1 MVKVHLCN
9 LKSKFIKRL
18 MIHSQKLSFFIK
30 SFFSTVFTLAIC
42 ASIQAQSSIIK
53 GQLTDEKDEPVIY
66 ANVSLHSNIDSSLVK
81 VETTDEAGIFKIMD
95 VKAGKYFI
103 KASYVGLADLDVP
116 NFDIGADDMK
126 DLGILRFSTSSTAL
140 AEVTVTTTR
149 ALVEVKPDRTVFNVQ
164 GTINSVGEDALALM
178 RKAPSVTVDNNDNIS
193 ILGRTGVRIF
203 IDGKPLPLSGT
214 ELSNYLQNIPAEQ
227 IDRID
232 IITNPGAKYE
242 AEGNAGIIDIRLK
255 RDENIGVNGSV
266 SGSISQGILRR
277 SNVSGTLNYR
287 NKKMNVF
294 GNVGYGNNHGFNN
307 MVFESFQNGLLLD
320 EINDTD
326 FRFKNTNYRVGTD
339 FFLSDKHTVG
349 FLVGGNVSDRATDND
364 NIIEISAEPNFN
376 SIDSVLF
383 ARNNATGGG
392 NNYTLNL
399 NYRFD
404 ISKEKSFNFDL
415 DYGNYNSFSSR
426 FSPNRYYLTSEEKVF
441 LSERIN
447 VIDPENDIDIYTAK
461 VDYEQPMAGGVFGIG
476 SKISRVVSDNTF
488 LFYDE
493 VDDIRIR
500 NDQRS
505 NIFEYKENVYAGYVS
520 YNRPISEKL
529 GFSSGVRVE
538 QTDATGILSPFDS
551 ALSEAPVLQNY
562 LSVFPNLAFTWSPK
576 PSSSYNL
583 SFGRRINRP
592 DYSVLNPFENRLSE
606 LSFEKG
612 NPELLAEIVNNV
624 ELGWTYQYRYNF
636 KIGYS
641 KTKNQI
647 TRLIAPDT
655 EDERAGF
662 ITWAN
667 LADQTIVS
675 GNISAPMQFGENWNA
690 FFNLSASFINNQADY
705 GNGQIVDV
713 QAFTYTFFTQQT
725 FPLFE
730 KMKGEISGY
739 YSGPGVWGGV
749 FQYESSWSLNLGI
762 QRKFL
767 NDQLNI
773 KLAANDIF
781 YQAWWEG
788 VSIFGG
794 LESIGSGKNDTRRVT
809 LSASYNFGN
818 QKVKS
823 RNRKTGLEEESKRVG
838 N

>member
-1 MVKVHLCN
+1 MTYKQQFNCFT
-9 LKSKFIKRL
+9 KSNTLLLIFL
-18 MIHSQKLSFFIK
+18 LSC
-30 SFFSTVFTLAIC
+30 SF
-42 ASIQAQSSIIK
+42 IQAQNSLVK
-53 GQLTDEKDEPVIY
+53 GQLTNDQDEPVIY
-66 ANVSLHSNIDSSLVK
+66 ANVSLHSSIDSSLVK
-81 VETTDEAGIFKIMD
+81 VETTDDAGLFKIMD
-95 VKAGKYFI
+95 VQAGQYFV
-103 KASYVGLADLDVP
+103 KASYVGLPDMVVP
-116 NFDIGADDMK
+116 NFDIGADNMK
-126 DLGILRFSTSSTAL
+126 DLGVLKFSTSATSL

-149 ALVEVKPDRTVFNVQ
+149 ALVEVKADRTVFNVQ
-164 GTINSVGEDALALM
+164 GTINSAGEDALALM

-203 IDGKPLPLSGT
+203 VDGKPLPLAGT
-214 ELSNYLQNIPAEQ
+214 ELSNYLQNLPAEQ

-242 AEGNAGIIDIRLK
+242 AQGNAGIIDIRLK
-255 RDENIGVNGSV
+255 RDENNGTNGSV
-266 SGSISQGILRR
+266 SASYSQGVFSR
-277 SNVSGTLNYR
+277 SNVSATLNYR

-294 GNVGYGNNHGFNN
+294 GNAGYGTNNGFND

-320 EINDTD
+320 EVNDTD
-326 FRFKNTNYRVGTD
+326 YEFLNTNYRIGTD
-339 FFLSDKHTVG
+339 FFLGKKHTVG
-349 FLVGGNVSDRATDND
+349 FLVGGSVSDRTNTNE
-364 NIIEISAEPNFN
+364 NIIKISAEPNFS
-376 SIDSVLF
+376 SIDSVLV
-383 ARNNATGGG
+383 ARNDATGGG
-392 NNYTLNL
+392 NNYTVNL

-415 DYGNYNSFSSR
+415 DYGRYNSFSSR
-426 FSPNRYYLTSEEKVF
+426 FSPNRYYQTTAEEVF

-447 VIDPENDIDIYTAK
+447 IIDPENDIDIYTAK
-461 VDYEQPMAGGVFGIG
+461 ADYEQPLAGGVFGIG
-476 SKISRVVSDNTF
+476 SKLSRVVSDNTF
-488 LFYDE
+488 LFFDE
-493 VDDIRIR
+493 IDGTRIR

-505 NIFEYKENVYAGYVS
+505 NIFEYQENVYAGYVS

-529 GFSSGVRVE
+529 SFSSGVRVE
-538 QTDATGILSPFDS
+538 QTDATGTLTPFDVS
-551 ALSEAPVLQNY
+551 LTEPPVLQNY
-562 LSVFPNLAFTWSPK
+562 LSVFPNVGFSWSPK
-576 PSSSYNL
+576 PTHSYNL

-612 NPELLAEIVNNV
+612 NPKLLAEIVNNV

-641 KTKNQI
+641 KTENQI

-655 EDERAGF
+655 QDDRAGF
-662 ITWAN
+662 ITYAN

-675 GNISAPMQFGENWNA
+675 ANISAPMQFGQNWNA
-690 FFNLSASFINNQADY
+690 FFNLSAAYIDNQADY
-705 GNGQIVDV
+705 GDGQIVDV
-713 QAFTYTFFTQQT
+713 QAFTYTIYTQHT
-725 FPLFE
+725 FPLFQ
-730 KMKGEISGY
+730 KIKGEISGY

-749 FQYESSWSLNLGI
+749 FKYDPTWSLNLGI

-767 NDQLNI
+767 NDQLNV

-788 VSIFGG
+788 QSVFAGLVSN
-794 LESIGSGKNDTRRVT
+794 GSGRNDTRRVT
-809 LSASYNFGN
+809 LSASYSFGN